1 MSDLAPRPV
10 SLLDRFASPH
20 ARIFAAA
27 FCGGVVYALLPDSL
41 RWSMRVLAG
50 WDCGALLYIALA
62 AIMMRDG
69 TPDEMQRRAALY
81 DEPQLSF
88 VILTLL
94 AVAASFAAIF
104 VEFSAAKTAPKPL
117 IPIALGAFTLI
128 VSWLL
133 THLMFTMH
141 YAHLQYGTGL
151 AAGGIVRPEKGHL
164 NYTDLLYFSFLIGC
178 ATETSDFVSV
188 NSAMRRFMIVH
199 SVVAYLFNVVII
211 ALTISV
217 ISSFI

>member
-1 MSDLAPRPV
+1 MITRL
-10 SLLDRFASPH
+10 FSPH
-20 ARIFAAA
+20 GRIFLAA
-27 FCGGVVYALLPDSL
+27 FFGGAVYTMLPETL
-41 RWSMRVLAG
+41 RWSMRALAA
-50 WDCGALLYIALA
+50 WDCGALLYIVLA
-62 AIMMRDG
+62 AAMMRDG
-69 TPDEMQRRAALY
+69 TPDEMRRRAELY
-81 DEPQLSF
+81 DEPRLSF
-88 VILTLL
+88 VLLTLL
-94 AVAASFAAIF
+94 ALAPSSAAIF
-104 VEFSAAKTAPKPL
+104 VEFSAAKAAPQPL
-117 IPIALGAFTLI
+117 IPIALGTFTLI
-128 VSWLL
+128 VSWAL

-151 AAGGIVRPEKGHL
+151 AAGGIVRPEKGNP

>member
-1 MSDLAPRPV
+1 MIARL
-10 SLLDRFASPH
+10 FSPH
-20 ARIFAAA
+20 GRIVLAA
-27 FCGGVVYALLPDSL
+27 FFGGAVYTMLPETL
-41 RWSMRVLAG
+41 RWSMRALAA

-62 AIMMRDG
+62 ATMMRDG
-69 TPDEMQRRAALY
+69 APDEIRRRAALY
-81 DEPQLSF
+81 DEPRLSF
-88 VILTLL
+88 VVLTVL

-104 VEFSAAKTAPKPL
+104 VEFSAAKTAPQPL
-117 IPIALGAFTLI
+117 IPIALGAFTLL
-128 VSWLL
+128 VSWVL

-141 YAHLQYGTGL
+141 YAHLHYGTGL
-151 AAGGIVRPEKGHL
+151 AAGGIVRPEKGNP

>member
-1 MSDLAPRPV
+1 MIARL
-10 SLLDRFASPH
+10 FSPH
-20 ARIFAAA
+20 GRIVLAA
-27 FCGGVVYALLPDSL
+27 FFGGAVYTMLPETL
-41 RWSMRVLAG
+41 RWSMRALAAG
-50 WDCGALLYIALA
+50 ACGALLYVALA
-62 AIMMRDG
+62 ATMMRDG
-69 TPDEMQRRAALY
+69 APDEIRRRAALY
-81 DEPQLSF
+81 DEPRLSF
-88 VILTLL
+88 VVLTVL

-104 VEFSAAKTAPKPL
+104 VEFSAAKTAPQPL
-117 IPIALGAFTLI
+117 IPIALGAFTLL
-128 VSWLL
+128 VSWVL

-141 YAHLQYGTGL
+141 YAHLHYGTGL
-151 AAGGIVRPEKGHL
+151 AAGGIVRPEKGNL

>member
-1 MSDLAPRPV
+1 MITRL
-10 SLLDRFASPH
+10 FSPH
-20 ARIFAAA
+20 GRIFLAA
-27 FCGGVVYALLPDSL
+27 FFGGAVYTMLPETL
-41 RWSMRVLAG
+41 RWSMRALAA
-50 WDCGALLYIALA
+50 WDCGALLYIVLA
-62 AIMMRDG
+62 AAMMRDG
-69 TPDEMQRRAALY
+69 TPDEMRRRAELY
-81 DEPQLSF
+81 DEPRLSF
-88 VILTLL
+88 VLLTLL

-104 VEFSAAKTAPKPL
+104 VEFSAAKAAPQPL
-117 IPIALGAFTLI
+117 IPIALGTFTLI
-128 VSWLL
+128 VSWAL

-151 AAGGIVRPEKGHL
+151 AAGGIVRPEKGNP

>member
-1 MSDLAPRPV
+1 MI
-10 SLLDRFASPH
+10 DRLFSPH
-20 ARIFAAA
+20 RRILVAA
-27 FCGGVVYALLPDSL
+27 FFGGLVYALLPDTL
-41 RWSMRVLAG
+41 RWSMRALAG
-50 WDCGALLYIALA
+50 WDCAALLYVALA
-62 AIMMRDG
+62 AAVMRNG
-69 TPDEMQRRAALY
+69 SPEEMRRRAALY
-81 DEPQLSF
+81 DEPRLSF

-104 VEFSAAKTAPKPL
+104 VEFSAAKTAAQPL

-141 YAHLQYGTGL
+141 YAHLHYGDGL
-151 AAGGIVRPEKGHL
+151 AAGGIVRPEKGNP
-164 NYTDLLYFSFLIGC
+164 NYTDFLYFSFLIGC

>member
-1 MSDLAPRPV
+1 MIARL
-10 SLLDRFASPH
+10 FSPH
-20 ARIFAAA
+20 GRIFLAA
-27 FCGGVVYALLPDSL
+27 FFGGVVYTMLPETL
-41 RWSMRVLAG
+41 RWSMRALAA
-50 WDCGALLYIALA
+50 WDCGALLYIVLA
-62 AIMMRDG
+62 AAVMRDG
-69 TPDEMQRRAALY
+69 TSEEMRRRAELY

-88 VILTLL
+88 VVLTLL

-104 VEFSAAKTAPKPL
+104 VEFSAAKTAPQPL
-117 IPIALGAFTLI
+117 IPIALGAFTLL
-128 VSWLL
+128 VSWVL

-141 YAHLQYGTGL
+141 YAHLHYGTGL
-151 AAGGIVRPEKGHL
+151 AAGGIVRPEKGNL

>member
-1 MSDLAPRPV
+1 
-10 SLLDRFASPH
+10 
-20 ARIFAAA
+20 
-27 FCGGVVYALLPDSL
+27 
-41 RWSMRVLAG
+41 MR
-50 WDCGALLYIALA
+50 
-62 AIMMRDG
+62 
-69 TPDEMQRRAALY
+69 RRAELY

-88 VILTLL
+88 VVLTLL

-104 VEFSAAKTAPKPL
+104 VEFSAAKTAPQPL

-128 VSWLL
+128 VSWAL
-133 THLMFTMH
+133 THLMFAMH

-151 AAGGIVRPEKGHL
+151 AAGGIVRPEKGNL
-164 NYTDLLYFSFLIGC
+164 NYTDILYFSFLIGC